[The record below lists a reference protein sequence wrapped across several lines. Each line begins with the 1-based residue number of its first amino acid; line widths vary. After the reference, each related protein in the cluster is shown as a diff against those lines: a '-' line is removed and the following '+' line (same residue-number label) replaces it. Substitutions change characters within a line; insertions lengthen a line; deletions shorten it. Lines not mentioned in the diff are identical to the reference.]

1 MIDGVCGGAQMNPKD
16 ALGRYGE
23 NLAVDFLER
32 SGLVIIE
39 RNWRCEL
46 GELDII
52 ARDNADLVVCEVKT
66 RRSIRYGSPLEA
78 VSPRKIRRMRRL
90 AIRWLEERT
99 IHAEI
104 IRFDVVGIL
113 APVGE
118 QPTIEHVRGA

>member
-1 MIDGVCGGAQMNPKD
+1 MTDGGCGGAHMNPKD

-23 NLAVDFLER
+23 DLAAGYLER
-32 SGLVIIE
+32 SGLLIIE

-52 ARDNADLVVCEVKT
+52 ARENADLVVCEVKT
-66 RRSIRYGSPLEA
+66 RRSLRYGTPLEA

-113 APVGE
+113 APVAG